1 FWGFFD
7 THTLWFAVFTIMYM
21 ILLYLLSS
29 FQTDRKITKE
39 LKILEKKIDKLN
51 SKNYDI
57 DEDNHLFY
65 ETGLIL
71 DRLNRLGRKLEKRE
85 RTYKNHTKTLMIR
98 NRQNNEIISAIS
110 HEFKNPISTI
120 MGYCETL
127 IQEDESI
134 NSSIRKRFLEK
145 ISNSGNKLSLLIDRL
160 SLSINLENRNL
171 EIKKSTF
178 FIKECLKDAISQLSV
193 KYNDRSINISG
204 EDRKVYADRVLLE
217 IVFINLIENALK
229 YSETDIGIEIGVE
242 SISVIDSGMGLDEG
256 ELENIT
262 KKFYRVNKNTWNSS
276 LGLGLFIVKYILEL
290 HGSEL
295 KIESRPSIGSKF
307 CFNL

>member
-1 FWGFFD
+1 
-7 THTLWFAVFTIMYM
+7 
-21 ILLYLLSS
+21 
-29 FQTDRKITKE
+29 
-39 LKILEKKIDKLN
+39 
-51 SKNYDI
+51 
-57 DEDNHLFY
+57 
-65 ETGLIL
+65 
-71 DRLNRLGRKLEKRE
+71 
-85 RTYKNHTKTLMIR
+85 
-98 NRQNNEIISAIS
+98 
-110 HEFKNPISTI
+110 
-120 MGYCETL
+120 
-127 IQEDESI
+127 
-134 NSSIRKRFLEK
+134 
-145 ISNSGNKLSLLIDRL
+145 
-160 SLSINLENRNL
+160 
-171 EIKKSTF
+171 
-178 FIKECLKDAISQLSV
+178 
-193 KYNDRSINISG
+193 
-204 EDRKVYADRVLLE
+204 RKVYADRVLLE

>member
-1 FWGFFD
+1 MMF
-7 THTLWFAVFTIMYM
+7 
-21 ILLYLLSS
+21 LYLLSS
-29 FQTDRKITKE
+29 FQINRKLSKE
-39 LKILEKKIDKLN
+39 LNILEKKINRLDG
-51 SKNYDI
+51 KNFDP
-57 DEDNHLFY
+57 DEESLLFY

-71 DRLNRLGRKLEKRE
+71 DRLNRLGRKLQKRD

-127 IQEDESI
+127 IQEEDSI

-160 SLSINLENRNL
+160 TLSINLENRNL
-171 EIKKSTF
+171 ELKKSTF
-178 FIKECLKDAISQLSV
+178 YIKECLNDALCQLSV
-193 KYNDRSINISG
+193 KYKDRSINIIG
-204 EDRKVYADRVLLE
+204 EDRKLYADRVLIE
-217 IVFINLIENALK
+217 VVFINLIENALK
-229 YSETDIGIEIGVE
+229 YSETDVEIEIDIDT
-242 SISVIDSGMGLDEG
+242 ISVKDSGMGLDEG
-256 ELENIT
+256 EIENIT

-276 LGLGLFIVKYILEL
+276 LGLGLFIVKYILEH

-295 KIESRPSIGSKF
+295 KIESEPNVGSRF
-307 CFNL
+307 YFNL